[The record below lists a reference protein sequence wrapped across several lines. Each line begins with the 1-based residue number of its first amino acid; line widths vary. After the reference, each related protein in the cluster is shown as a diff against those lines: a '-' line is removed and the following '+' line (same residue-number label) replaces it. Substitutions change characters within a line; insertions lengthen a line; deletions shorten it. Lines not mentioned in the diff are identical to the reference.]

1 MREPVLKEKRWD
13 HNIEKKIRETWDK
26 EDWWVYKPGEK
37 TLTID
42 TPPPYVGPTW
52 HMGAAVSYS
61 YQDMIARVYRMLGY
75 NVYFPCGFDRNG
87 IPVEQYV
94 EKYTGK
100 SMWEFDRE
108 EFINYCKEH
117 LDQFMERMRQVLKD
131 LLIYMDYTKEYLTD
145 SEDYRRFTQETFI
158 KIWKQGLIYKSDR
171 PNYWCAHCKTT
182 IANAE
187 VTHKEVSGK
196 LYYIKFPLVDGGSI
210 TIATTRPELLGACK
224 AVIVNPNDER
234 YKDFHG
240 KKVRIPL
247 YDYEVDIIPHPDASP
262 EFGTGAVMI
271 CSYGDFMDV
280 KIFRELHLEPRVVIT
295 TEGTMNEN
303 AGKYK
308 GMKIEEAKQAIVQDL
323 EAHGFLEKVE
333 DLIQKVP
340 VHERCENKIEIIPME
355 EWYLKQVDFLEQL
368 KKYAEEARF
377 IPEKHRTKLLD
388 WINSVSIDW
397 PISRR
402 RIYATEIPLW
412 YCKKCGYKYVPE
424 GGRYYRPW
432 KETPEI
438 SCPNCGANDWEGEKR
453 VFDTWFDSSVSI
465 LYITRYMRDQ
475 DFFKHAFENAVR
487 LRPQGY
493 EIIRT
498 WLYYTFLRTHQLTGQ
513 PAFNICVINGMGL
526 DKHGKK
532 MSKSKGNVVDPLEL
546 IEKYGADAIRF
557 WIAMEC
563 PIGEDYRVSEEKI
576 QGMYKFLTKFWNV
589 SRFISMFPV
598 ETQEPELL
606 PSDKWILGELNLLIE
621 ESKNWYE
628 NLDFYHVAERFHFF
642 VWEIFASHY
651 LEMVKPRAYGEFGEE
666 KARSA
671 YYTMHKVL
679 KELLKILAPISPG
692 ISDYIWRA
700 LYSQKSIHAQKFS
713 KPDHRFKEYAKY
725 TDKIMNFNSHVWN
738 TKKSQG
744 LSLKDS
750 IHIDIPEELEE
761 FAEDLKAMHRI
772 H

>member
-13 HNIEKKIRETWDK
+13 HTIEKKIREIWDN
-26 EDWWVYKPGEK
+26 ENWWTYKPGEK

-52 HMGAAVSYS
+52 HIGAAVSYS
-61 YQDMIARVYRMLGY
+61 YQDMIARIYRMLGY

-108 EFINYCKEH
+108 EFINYCKAH

-158 KIWKQGLIYKSDR
+158 NIWKQGLIYKSNR
-171 PNYWCAHCKTT
+171 PNYWCAYCKTT

-187 VTHKEVSGK
+187 VIHKEVSGK
-196 LYYIKFPLVDGGSI
+196 LYYINFPVVDGGSI

-224 AVIVNPNDER
+224 AVIVNPKDER
-234 YKDFHG
+234 YKEFHG
-240 KKVRIPL
+240 KKVRVPL
-247 YDYEVDIIPHPDASP
+247 YNHEVDIIPHPDASP

-271 CSYGDFMDV
+271 CSYGDFTDV

-323 EAHGFLEKVE
+323 ESQGFLEKVE
-333 DLIQKVP
+333 DLIQKIP
-340 VHERCENKIEIIPME
+340 VHERCENKIEIVPME
-355 EWYLKQVDFLEQL
+355 EWYLRQVDFLEEL
-368 KKYAEEARF
+368 KKYAEEAKF

-412 YCKKCGYKYVPE
+412 YCKNCGYEYVPE
-424 GGRYYRPW
+424 GGKYYQPW
-432 KETPEI
+432 KETPETN
-438 SCPNCGANDWEGEKR
+438 CPNCGVNDWEGEKR
-453 VFDTWFDSSVSI
+453 VFDTWFDSSVSV
-465 LYITRYMRDQ
+465 LYITKYMRDAK
-475 DFFKHAFENAVR
+475 FFKHAFENAVR

-498 WLYYTFLRTHQLTGQ
+498 WLYYTFLRTHQLTRK
-513 PAFNICVINGMGL
+513 PAFNICIINGMGL

-576 QGMYKFLTKFWNV
+576 QGMYKFLTKLWNV

-598 ETQEPELL
+598 ETEEPELL
-606 PSDKWILGELNLLIE
+606 PSDKWILGELNELIE
-621 ESKNWYE
+621 ASVNWYK
-628 NLDFYHVAERFHFF
+628 NLDLYHVAEKFHFF

-651 LEMVKPRAYGEFGEE
+651 LEMIKPRAYGEFGEE
-666 KARSA
+666 KAKSA

-692 ISDYIWRA
+692 ISDYIWRV
-700 LYSQKSIHAQKFS
+700 LYSQESIHSQMFPE
-713 KPDHRFKEYAKY
+713 PDHRFKEYTKY

-738 TKKSQG
+738 TKKNQG
-744 LSLKDS
+744 LSLKDP
-750 IHIDIPEELEE
+750 ITMEIPEELEE
-761 FAEDLKAMHRI
+761 FAEDLKAMHKLQ
-772 H
+772 